1 MAENKRFTKMSKK
14 SKYAAYMYLAIAIC
28 VVAVMTVSIYSLSF
42 TDDPG
47 ELGISIPDIPTPS
60 LPDKTAP
67 ATSPTPPPPRR
78 STARRA
84 ASTTQ
89 SLKSPPSS
97 SPSKGR

>member
-60 LPDKTAP
+60 LPDKTG
-67 ATSPTPPPPRR
+67 
-78 STARRA
+78 
-84 ASTTQ
+84 TQ